1 MELEGR
7 RGRGTKEQRGE
18 ERDGGKEEDR
28 EAERLSFISK
38 TYFLLHHNMQI
49 KLVLGSRLV
58 FLKC

>member
-18 ERDGGKEEDR
+18 ERDGGKEEER

-38 TYFLLHHNMQI
+38 TYHDMQI
-49 KLVLGSRLV
+49 KMVLGSRLV
-58 FLKC
+58 F

>member
-28 EAERLSFISK
+28 EAERLCFISK
-38 TYFLLHHNMQI
+38 TYFFASQHADKNGVGL
-49 KLVLGSRLV
+49 
-58 FLKC
+58 